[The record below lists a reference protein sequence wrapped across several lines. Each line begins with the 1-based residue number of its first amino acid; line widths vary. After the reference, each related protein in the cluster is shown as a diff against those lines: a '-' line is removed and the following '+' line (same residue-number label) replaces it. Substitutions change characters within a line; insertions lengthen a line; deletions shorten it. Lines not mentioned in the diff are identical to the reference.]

1 MNRQNH
7 YLCRMIAR
15 LLNIPVLIILSSAM
29 LLASCEEQ
37 IAHKGK
43 TPLLSIESDFL
54 YKEDVEH
61 FIAANAPVSDSAR
74 LVGEY
79 VQRWIEDAL
88 FYRMARRN
96 VRDTK
101 EVERLV
107 DNYRRS
113 LLLNI
118 YQDKLIA
125 QRLVREISD
134 AEVSRFYERNKELFL
149 LDAPM
154 VQGLFLKVSAK
165 APKLSSVRKWIASAE
180 PDDVESLEKYSLT
193 NAIAYD
199 YFVDGWR
206 MLDVIAARMPITSE
220 SLAGR
225 LQRDNFIEISDTG
238 AVYFLNVTALLQ
250 KGEQKPQDMAA
261 DEIRTLLANSMKANF
276 VKEAKRDL
284 LEQAMESGN
293 VNFYDNKLLELLG
306 TLPGQPDE

>member
-1 MNRQNH
+1 
-7 YLCRMIAR
+7 MIAR
-15 LLNIPVLIILSSAM
+15 LLNIPLLVFLSSAM
-29 LLASCEEQ
+29 LLVSCEEQ

-61 FIAANAPVSDSAR
+61 FIAANVPVGDSAR

-118 YQDKLIA
+118 YQDKLVA

-134 AEVSRFYERNKELFL
+134 AEVARFYERNKELFL

-165 APKLSSVRKWIASAE
+165 APKLSSVRKWIEAAE

-199 YFVDGWR
+199 YFVDAWR

-220 SLAGR
+220 ALAGR
-225 LQRDNFIEISDTG
+225 LKRDNFIEISDTG
-238 AVYFLNVTALLQ
+238 AVYFLNVTTLLQ

-261 DEIRTLLANSMKANF
+261 DEIRALLANSMKANF

-284 LEQAMESGN
+284 LNQAMEAGDI
-293 VNFYDNKLLELLG
+293 NFYDNKLLELVG
-306 TLPGQPDE
+306 NAPKQQNE

>member
-1 MNRQNH
+1 
-7 YLCRMIAR
+7 MIAR
-15 LLNIPVLIILSSAM
+15 LLNILVIFFLSSM
-29 LLASCEEQ
+29 LLLVSCEEQ
-37 IAHKGK
+37 ISHKGK
-43 TPLLSIESDFL
+43 TPLLSIDDDYL

-61 FIAANAPVSDSAR
+61 FMAANIPFTDSAR
-74 LVGEY
+74 LVSEY
-79 VQRWIEDAL
+79 VQRWVEDAL

-134 AEVSRFYERNKELFL
+134 DEVADFYERNKGLFL

-154 VQGLFLKVSAK
+154 IQGVFLKVSNK
-165 APKLSSVRKWIASAE
+165 APKLSSVRRWMSEAAPE
-180 PDDVESLEKYSLT
+180 DVESLEKYSLT

-199 YFVDGWR
+199 YFVDVWR
-206 MLDVIAARMPITSE
+206 TLDAIAARMPMTTDALVE
-220 SLAGR
+220 R
-225 LQRDNFIEISDTG
+225 LQRDNFVEVSDTG
-238 AVYFLNVTALLQ
+238 ALYLLNVTALLN
-250 KGEQKPQDMAA
+250 KGEHKPQALA
-261 DEIRTLLANSMKANF
+261 DTEIRALLANSMKVNF

-284 LEQAMESGN
+284 FRQALESGN
-293 VNFYDNKLLELLG
+293 INFYE
-306 TLPGQPDE
+306 TRLPEMFGVDLVQSNE